1 MLSGLFRVRERVL
14 VNLERAES
22 KRKEELKE
30 RKENQGYGVEWR
42 LLTAQTLNGAM
53 NREEDTTA

>member
-1 MLSGLFRVRERVL
+1 M
-14 VNLERAES
+14 ERAES